1 MFRKFEEIEKF
12 ILEKDIRKKVALC
25 GAHDE
30 PALSAVVSACRKG
43 IISCVLIGEKKGIEE
58 ILLQLGEVPE
68 EYQIIDEPD
77 EAEAARKAVAMVRA
91 GEADIPMKGLMQTAS
106 YMRAILN
113 KETGILPPGHILS
126 ETTVV
131 EYPDQERFVMISDC
145 GITIEPNTETKVQII
160 RNAVALAK
168 AFGVEKPKVA
178 CLSALEKVNPKIR
191 STVEADE
198 LAKMEWE
205 DCIVEGPFALDNAIN
220 EEAAHHKGISGEVAG
235 KADILVVPDLC
246 AGNILH
252 KSINFFAHLNLAGA
266 VCGTEH
272 PVILTSR
279 TDSPETKYHSILTAV
294 LQSL

>member
-1 MFRKFEEIEKF
+1 MFRTFQEIEEY
-12 ILEKDIRKKVALC
+12 ILSKNIRKKIALC

-30 PALSAVVSACRKG
+30 PALSAVVNACKKG
-43 IISCVLIGEKKGIEE
+43 IVSCVLIGDQPQVEA
-58 ILLQLGEVPE
+58 ILKELGEDPSA
-68 EYQIIDEPD
+68 YTIINEPD
-77 EAEAARKAVAMVRA
+77 ETESAKKAIAMVKN

-113 KETGILPPGHILS
+113 KETGILPPGHVLS
-126 ETTVV
+126 ETTVF
-131 EYPDQERFVMISDC
+131 EYPDQNRFVMISDC
-145 GITIEPNTETKVQII
+145 GINIEPDVRAKIEIAK
-160 RNAVALAK
+160 NAVALAK
-168 AFGVEKPKVA
+168 AFGIEEPKVA
-178 CLSALEKVNPKIR
+178 VLSALEKVNPKIR

-205 DCIVEGPFALDNAIN
+205 GCVVEGPYALDNAIN
-220 EEAAHHKGISGEVAG
+220 EEAAHHKGIEGKVAG
-235 KADILVVPDLC
+235 KADVLVVPDLC

-252 KSINFFAHLNLAGA
+252 KSINFFAHLRLAGA

-279 TDSPETKYHSILTAV
+279 SDSPDTKYCSILTAV

>member
-1 MFRKFEEIEKF
+1 MFRTFQEIEDYVLSKN
-12 ILEKDIRKKVALC
+12 IVKKIALC

-30 PALSAVVSACRKG
+30 PALSAVVNACKKG
-43 IISCVLIGEKKGIEE
+43 IVSCVLIGDQPQVEE
-58 ILLQLGEVPE
+58 ILKELGEDPSK
-68 EYQIIDEPD
+68 YTIIHEPD
-77 EAEAARKAVAMVRA
+77 EAESAKKAVAMVKN

-113 KETGILPPGHILS
+113 KETGILPPGHVLS
-126 ETTVV
+126 ETTVF
-131 EYPDQERFVMISDC
+131 EYPDQNRFVMISDC
-145 GITIEPNTETKVQII
+145 GINIEPDTKAKVEIAK
-160 RNAVALAK
+160 NAVALAK
-168 AFGVEKPKVA
+168 AFGIEEPKVA
-178 CLSALEKVNPKIR
+178 VLSALEKVNPKIR

-205 DCIVEGPFALDNAIN
+205 GCVVEGPYALDNAIN
-220 EEAAHHKGISGEVAG
+220 EEAAHHKGIEGKVAG
-235 KADILVVPDLC
+235 KADVLVVPDLC

-252 KSINFFAHLNLAGA
+252 KSINFFAHLRLAGA

-279 TDSPETKYHSILTAV
+279 SDSPDTKYCSILTAV